1 MLSGLWP
8 VEELEAMDVT
18 PRVWQILLDNRRI
31 RYDEKAPRPIS
42 VAPTWTVTLVETLT
56 SWSPARSSSPL
67 AGYWIQGLGLAGMIC
82 IIFLY

>member
-1 MLSGLWP
+1 
-8 VEELEAMDVT
+8 MDVT

-56 SWSPARSSSPL
+56 
-67 AGYWIQGLGLAGMIC
+67 G
-82 IIFLY
+82 